1 MRFTPATEFTR
12 TCFNRYGIKPADAVL
27 ECTVCEPGYASYDL
41 TVLSDGAVFYAAHG
55 AVVMPRPF
63 STSNDAKAAL
73 KRWYQV
79 NKSKAAIY

>member
-12 TCFNRYGIKPADAVL
+12 TCFNRYGIKPVNAIL
-27 ECTVCEPGYASYDL
+27 ECTMREPGYASYGL

-55 AVVMPRPF
+55 TVVMPQPF
-63 STSNDAKAAL
+63 STSGKAKAAL
-73 KRWYQV
+73 KRWYQA